1 MVTKK
6 KLKNISKI
14 ILFDFYSRPSAD
26 GFGPMGS
33 MDDLSNRKNF
43 GYRNDN
49 CNTPLF
55 PGNRTTNISSRPK
68 TSIGKQIFPK
78 ENNLFKLKEVN
89 IPVTVCKLAVNTL
102 FCQSNCYKVF
112 NFELY
117 FLYWLL

>member
-1 MVTKK
+1 M
-6 KLKNISKI
+6 L
-14 ILFDFYSRPSAD
+14 LFDFYSRPSAD

-55 PGNRTTNISSRPK
+55 PGNRQTNISSRPK

-89 IPVTVCKLAVNTL
+89 IPVTVRKLAVNT
-102 FCQSNCYKVF
+102 
-112 NFELY
+112 
-117 FLYWLL
+117 